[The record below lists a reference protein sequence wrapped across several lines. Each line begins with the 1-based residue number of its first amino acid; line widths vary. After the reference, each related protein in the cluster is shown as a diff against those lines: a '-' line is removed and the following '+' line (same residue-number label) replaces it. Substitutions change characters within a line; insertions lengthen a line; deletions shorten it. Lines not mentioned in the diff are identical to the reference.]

1 MLGKYTLV
9 YSSILPQLHSFC
21 EKEKE
26 KINTIAIH
34 TVIAR

>member
-1 MLGKYTLV
+1 MLGKYSLV
-9 YSSILPQLHSFC
+9 YSSIRPPLHSFC

-26 KINTIAIH
+26 TINTIAIH